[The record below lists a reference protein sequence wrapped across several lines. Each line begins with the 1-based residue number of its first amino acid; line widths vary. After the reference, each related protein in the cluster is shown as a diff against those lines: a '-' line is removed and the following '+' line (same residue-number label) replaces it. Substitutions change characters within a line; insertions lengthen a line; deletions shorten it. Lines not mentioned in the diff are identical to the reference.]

1 MAQGFKAL
9 NADGDIL
16 LSTEDDNQYFWID
29 NYTDSGV
36 EHYGSGDAT
45 LAAGATSITL
55 STNTILITD
64 ETNVFI
70 NLSNDIFFMNI
81 PSERVAPETISGY
94 GEGGFIGVNLGA
106 SAIQFHGV
114 KTDAGDYPWV
124 RPRTMNNFAGAE
136 TGYGINVYNS
146 GGKEGGQSE
155 LKWSSNAQGHLD
167 IVTVGLWNSVGT
179 IGGALYIDIP
189 LKVSKGPYYVLL
201 QNTMFGGSTVWYRA
215 PCYEFRYPS
224 SGDDMVIRCHSNYV
238 PGAST
243 QGTSTWASIRSVYG
257 TLHPSG
263 YYMIVRKRPRP

>member
-9 NADGDIL
+9 NGDGDIL

-29 NYTDSGV
+29 NYTDDNDV
-36 EHYGSGDAT
+36 EHYGSGNAT
-45 LAAGATSITL
+45 LVASATSITL
-55 STNTILITD
+55 STSTILITD

-70 NLSNDIFFMNI
+70 DLSNDIFFMNI
-81 PSERVAPETISGY
+81 PSGNVASETISGY

-114 KTDAGDYPWV
+114 KTAEKQYPWV

-167 IVTVGLWNSVGT
+167 IVAVGLWNSVGT
-179 IGGALYIDIP
+179 EGALYIDIP
-189 LKVSKGPYYVLL
+189 LKVDKGPYYVLL
-201 QNTMFGGSTVWYRA
+201 QHTILGGSTVWYRA
-215 PCYEFRYPS
+215 PCYEFRYPA
-224 SGDDMVIRCHSNYV
+224 SGNDMVIRCHSNLV
-238 PGAST
+238 TGANT
-243 QGTSTWASIRSVYG
+243 QGTSNWTSIRSQYG

-263 YYMIVRKRPRP
+263 YYMIVRKRP

>member
-9 NADGDIL
+9 NGDGDIL

-29 NYTDSGV
+29 NYTDDSNV
-36 EHYGSGDAT
+36 EHYGSGNAT
-45 LAAGATSITL
+45 LAAGATSIAL
-55 STNTILITD
+55 STDIIRITNA
-64 ETNVFI
+64 ENVFI

-81 PSERVAPETISGY
+81 PSERVASETISGY

-114 KTDAGDYPWV
+114 KTTEKQYPWV

-167 IVTVGLWNSVGT
+167 IVAVGLWNSVGT
-179 IGGALYIDIP
+179 VEGALYIDIP
-189 LKVSKGPYYVLL
+189 LKVNKGPYYVLL

-215 PCYEFRYPS
+215 PCYEFRYHS
-224 SGDDMVIRCHSNYV
+224 EEDMVIRCHSNLVY
-238 PGAST
+238 GANT
-243 QGTSTWASIRSVYG
+243 QGTSNWASIRSVYSN
-257 TLHPSG
+257 LHPSG
-263 YYMIVRKRPRP
+263 YYMIVRKRP